1 MPVSLP
7 TWARRSIHHDPLAIH
22 VDASAVRLRVG
33 IGRHLESY
41 LQVTAGCVFTSQ
53 LGRPGFAGSLVA
65 WPFEKKGGNVPHNRL
80 SNSPC
85 PRAPD
90 SAQKARGIAQAV
102 TFHGGARPLSRWVA
116 SAKHWQSWFI
126 KQLRTNA
133 LPSLVAITGF
143 SGIFLPPPTC
153 GLTSP
158 VQILKLE
165 FLSHHYSRLFGT
177 DS

>member
-7 TWARRSIHHDPLAIH
+7 TWARRSIHHDPLAIQ

-102 TFHGGARPLSRWVA
+102 TFHGGARPLSRSRGCHGGLPVGCCN
-116 SAKHWQSWFI
+116 SAFQCSQTLAVVVHKTAAYKRPSESSCHYRFFGDISSPPHW
-126 KQLRTNA
+126 RPN
-133 LPSLVAITGF
+133 ITCPNF
-143 SGIFLPPPTC
+143 KT
-153 GLTSP
+153 
-158 VQILKLE
+158 
-165 FLSHHYSRLFGT
+165 
-177 DS
+177 